1 MTSNT
6 KQGVTN
12 IDTRQEL
19 AELVRRR
26 SEISD
31 NLANL
36 ERQIYA
42 FEGSYLEDT
51 HQYGNIIRGWDRYN
65 INSILNV
72 LVIVKESFWIILMIN
87 IVAADT

>member
-1 MTSNT
+1 MNNNLLFIQKYQGHLAIFTTMTSNT

-51 HQYGNIIRGWDRYN
+51 HQYGNIIRGWDRSHIY
-65 INSILNV
+65 IS
-72 LVIVKESFWIILMIN
+72 KS
-87 IVAADT
+87 

>member
-1 MTSNT
+1 MTT

-31 NLANL
+31 TLANL

-51 HQYGNIIRGWDRYN
+51 HQYGNIIRGWDRSGKGLSQHF
-65 INSILNV
+65 I
-72 LVIVKESFWIILMIN
+72 
-87 IVAADT
+87 

>member
-1 MTSNT
+1 MISNNLSFLFRNTKATSHFFTIMTSNT

-51 HQYGNIIRGWDRYN
+51 HQYGNIIRGWDR
-65 INSILNV
+65 
-72 LVIVKESFWIILMIN
+72 
-87 IVAADT
+87 